1 MLRTGLVEEKRTY
14 IVKATLGYS
23 IVRAIKNG
31 GQSCTIP
38 PLCGEMGLVSIY
50 LFKREIECLE
60 KNYIYDEMVV
70 KSPIY
75 LSNKQIECLEQAR
88 QKVNVGTR
96 HLGVLS
102 EQ

>member
-1 MLRTGLVEEKRTY
+1 MLREE
-14 IVKATLGYS
+14 L
-23 IVRAIKNG
+23 
-31 GQSCTIP
+31 
-38 PLCGEMGLVSIY
+38 
-50 LFKREIECLE
+50 
-60 KNYIYDEMVV
+60 YIYDEMVV

-88 QKVNVGTR
+88 QKVNVGAR